1 MRKQNK
7 LVSEPEG
14 PVEDGEVKLPVMSTA
29 AGTQIRI
36 PPELMPLEEDALH
49 YFEVF
54 FRDIHPYVPVI
65 NRQHFYHQWAHDRNS
80 LSPLLLE
87 SLFACAGRL
96 SGEPAEGAQWLALA
110 ASEQISD
117 T

>member
-1 MRKQNK
+1 MT
-7 LVSEPEG
+7 EPEG
-14 PVEDGEVKLPVMSTA
+14 PVADIEPELPPLPTV
-29 AGTQIRI
+29 AGSQIRI
-36 PPELMPLEEDALH
+36 PPALMPAEEDALH
-49 YFEVF
+49 YFDVF

-96 SGEPAEGAQWLALA
+96 SGEPEQGAQWLALA
-110 ASEQISD
+110 ASES
-117 T
+117 TTMGS